1 MAIRRTPQCI
11 NKNSI
16 AHVYF
21 VLTKTL
27 SVCFYPQVEKRSH
40 FNHMMTVSVV
50 RDHLFWFNNSSS
62 NLGRSQTFSFISQEI
77 LISRRF

>member
-11 NKNSI
+11 NKHSI

-27 SVCFYPQVEKRSH
+27 SVCFYPQVEKRSQDDC
-40 FNHMMTVSVV
+40 F
-50 RDHLFWFNNSSS
+50 RDLLFWLNNSSN
-62 NLGRSQTFSFISQEI
+62 NLGQTFSFISQEV

>member
-1 MAIRRTPQCI
+1 MAIRRTPQCV

-27 SVCFYPQVEKRSH
+27 SVCFYPQVEKRSY
-40 FNHMMTVSVV
+40 FNHMMTVSVIFCFGST
-50 RDHLFWFNNSSS
+50 DSSS
-62 NLGRSQTFSFISQEI
+62 NLGHSQTFSFISQEV
-77 LISRRF
+77 LISLRF

>member
-1 MAIRRTPQCI
+1 MAIRRTPQCV

-40 FNHMMTVSVV
+40 FNQMMTVSVIFCFGSTT
-50 RDHLFWFNNSSS
+50 HLAAWDIAKLSV
-62 NLGRSQTFSFISQEI
+62 L
-77 LISRRF
+77 

>member
-40 FNHMMTVSVV
+40 FNHMMTVSVIFCFGSTT
-50 RDHLFWFNNSSS
+50 HLAAWDIAKLSV
-62 NLGRSQTFSFISQEI
+62 L
-77 LISRRF
+77 